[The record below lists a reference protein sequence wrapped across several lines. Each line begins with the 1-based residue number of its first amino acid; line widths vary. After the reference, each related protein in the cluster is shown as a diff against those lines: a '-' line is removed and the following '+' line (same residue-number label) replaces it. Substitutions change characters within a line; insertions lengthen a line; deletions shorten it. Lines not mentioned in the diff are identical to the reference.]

1 MVSLNVLFEQYL
13 LLSAAPTACIRLR
26 PAIIFVSLLTIA
38 YNKIMKRIVDYY
50 FSDYGYYRHL
60 ESGKCLKDEKFKT
73 SEFDICYMGHEEEIV
88 TEG

>member
-1 MVSLNVLFEQYL
+1 MFF
-13 LLSAAPTACIRLR
+13 IH
-26 PAIIFVSLLTIA
+26 FH
-38 YNKIMKRIVDYY
+38 

-88 TEG
+88 TEGYGLCSLLTTLYGIMNARVTAHIFKL